1 MTPILG
7 IMASQISGHL
17 IPATD
22 YESIATV
29 TVGSGGATTEVEFT
43 SIPATYKHL
52 QIRYFAGANGAYGDD
67 TWTRLIVN
75 GQTTASGNYTRHMLS
90 GDGSTVS
97 SSSSTTGSNTNL
109 FFLLPGATGGGW
121 ASGVTNILDY
131 TDTNKYRTLQT
142 FTGWYGNSG
151 GRNDLTSHLYLS
163 TTAVSTI
170 KIQMF
175 SGEFYRQYSRF
186 ALYGIKGA

>member
-7 IMASQISGHL
+7 TMASQISGNL
-17 IPATD
+17 AVPNN

-67 TWTRLIVN
+67 TWTRLIIN
-75 GQTTASGNYTRHMLS
+75 GQTTASGNYIRHMLT
-90 GDGSTVS
+90 GDGTTASAS
-97 SSSSTTGSNTNL
+97 ASTTGSNTNL
-109 FFLLPGATGGGW
+109 YFLLPGATGGGW
-121 ASGVTNILDY
+121 ASGVTDILNY
-131 TDTNKYRTLQT
+131 TDTNKNRTLRT
-142 FTGWYGNSG
+142 LTGWYGNSG
-151 GRNDLTSHLYLS
+151 GRTDLTSHLYLS

-175 SGEFYRQYSRF
+175 SGEYYRQYSKF
-186 ALYGIKGA
+186 ALYGIK